1 MCEKNTKLA
10 FYCKHNNCKYNNF
23 MKMES
28 KILIDNP
35 FVVGKY
41 ISDEYFCD
49 RLEETKT
56 LIKHIENGRNVALIS
71 QRRIGKS
78 GLIEHTFSR
87 KQIES
92 RYYTFFIDIYGTRSF
107 AEFIYILG
115 KGIFEQLKTR
125 NKKFREQFFRIVRS
139 LKVGFSFDSATALPS
154 FDLSLGDVSSPD
166 VTLDE
171 IFEYIDSADKPCVIA
186 FDEFQQIANYPDG
199 ERVEALLRTKI
210 QHCKNAQFIFAGSKR
225 HLMAKMFMSATKPFY
240 QSVLTMGLTPIPY
253 QSYLK
258 FAQEKFRVCDKLVS
272 DDVVEKVYNMFDGTS
287 WYVQMMMNEL
297 FALTPRGEKCD
308 VDKIEYAF
316 ANVVGSQDMAFREL
330 MDRIPAKQ
338 KQLLLAIA
346 KDGDAKSITSGAF
359 IKKHRLLSASSIQVA
374 AKALLNEDI
383 ITQENGAYRV
393 YDYFFAEWIRGNF

>member
-1 MCEKNTKLA
+1 
-10 FYCKHNNCKYNNF
+10 
-23 MKMES
+23 
-28 KILIDNP
+28 
-35 FVVGKY
+35 
-41 ISDEYFCD
+41 
-49 RLEETKT
+49 
-56 LIKHIENGRNVALIS
+56 
-71 QRRIGKS
+71 
-78 GLIEHTFSR
+78 
-87 KQIES
+87 
-92 RYYTFFIDIYGTRSF
+92 
-107 AEFIYILG
+107 
-115 KGIFEQLKTR
+115 
-125 NKKFREQFFRIVRS
+125 
-139 LKVGFSFDSATALPS
+139 
-154 FDLSLGDVSSPD
+154 
-166 VTLDE
+166 
-171 IFEYIDSADKPCVIA
+171 
-186 FDEFQQIANYPDG
+186 
-199 ERVEALLRTKI
+199 
-210 QHCKNAQFIFAGSKR
+210 
-225 HLMAKMFMSATKPFY
+225 MAKMFMSATKPFY

-258 FAQEKFRVCDKLVS
+258 FAQEKFRVYDKLVS

>member
-1 MCEKNTKLA
+1 
-10 FYCKHNNCKYNNF
+10 
-23 MKMES
+23 MKTES

-35 FVVGKY
+35 FIVGKY
-41 ISDEYFCD
+41 VSEEYFCD

-78 GLIEHTFSR
+78 GLIEHTFQQP
-87 KQIES
+87 QIES
-92 RYYTFFIDIYGTRSF
+92 RYYTFFVDIYGTRSF

-125 NKKFREQFFRIVRS
+125 DKKFRERFAQIVRS
-139 LKVGFSFDSATALPS
+139 LKVGFSIDVATAMPT

-166 VTLDE
+166 ITLDE
-171 IFEYIDSADKPCVIA
+171 IFEYIDSADKPCVVA

-225 HLMAKMFMSATKPFY
+225 HLMTKMFMSAAKPFY
-240 QSVLTMGLTPIPY
+240 QSVLTMGLNPIPY
-253 QSYLK
+253 DSYLK
-258 FAQEKFRVCDKLVS
+258 FAQEKFSGYGKSVS
-272 DDVVEKVYNMFDGTS
+272 EEVVENVYNMFDGTS

-297 FALTPRGEKCD
+297 FALTAQGETCD
-308 VDKIEYAF
+308 IDKVSIAF

-330 MDRIPAKQ
+330 MNRIPAKQ
-338 KQLLLAIA
+338 KQVLLAIA
-346 KDGDAKSITSGAF
+346 KDGAAKSITSGAF
-359 IKKHRLLSASSIQVA
+359 IKKHRLLSASSVQVA
-374 AKALLNEDI
+374 SKALLNEDI
-383 ITQENGAYRV
+383 LTQENGTYRV
-393 YDYFFAEWIRGNF
+393 YDYFFAEWIKKNF

>member
-1 MCEKNTKLA
+1 MKNDTNK
-10 FYCKHNNCKYNNF
+10 
-23 MKMES
+23 
-28 KILIDNP
+28 LIDNP

-41 ISDEYFCD
+41 VSEEYFCD
-49 RLEETKT
+49 RTEETKN

-78 GLIEHTFSR
+78 GLIEHTFG
-87 KQIES
+87 QQPIES

-115 KGIFEQLKTR
+115 KGIFGQLKTR
-125 NKKFREQFFRIVRS
+125 DKKFRERFSQIVRS
-139 LKVGFSFDSATALPS
+139 LKMGFSFDAVTALPT
-154 FDLSLGDVSSPD
+154 FDLSLGDVSAPD

-171 IFEYIDSADKPCVIA
+171 IFEYIESADKPCVVA

-225 HLMAKMFMSATKPFY
+225 HLMTKMFLSATKPFY
-240 QSVLTMGLTPIPY
+240 QSVLTMGLAPIPF

-258 FAQEKFRVCDKLVS
+258 FAQEKFSDYGKSVS
-272 DDVVEKVYNMFDGTS
+272 LKVVEKVYNMFDGTS

-297 FALTPRGEKCD
+297 FALTTNGEKCD
-308 VDKIEYAF
+308 LDKVEYAF

-338 KQLLLAIA
+338 KQILLAVA
-346 KDGDAKSITSGAF
+346 KEGTAKAITSGTF
-359 IKKHRLLSASSIQVA
+359 IKKHKLLSASSVQVA

-383 ITQENGAYRV
+383 LTQENGAYRI
-393 YDYFFAEWIRGNF
+393 YDYFFAAWIRNNF

>member
-1 MCEKNTKLA
+1 MKSEHKL
-10 FYCKHNNCKYNNF
+10 
-23 MKMES
+23 
-28 KILIDNP
+28 LIDNP
-35 FVVGKY
+35 FIVGKY
-41 ISDEYFCD
+41 VSKEYFCD
-49 RLEETKT
+49 RVEETNT

-78 GLIEHTFSR
+78 GLIEHTF
-87 KQIES
+87 KQSAIES

-107 AEFIYILG
+107 AEFIYIWG

-125 NKKFREQFFRIVRS
+125 DVKFRERFAQIVRS
-139 LKVGFSFDSATALPS
+139 LKVGFSFDVATALPT

-166 VTLDE
+166 ITLDE
-171 IFEYIDSADKPCVIA
+171 IFEYIDSADKPCIVA

-225 HLMAKMFMSATKPFY
+225 HLMAKMFMSAAKPFY

-258 FAQEKFRVCDKLVS
+258 FAQEKFSNYDKSVS
-272 DDVVEKVYNMFDGTS
+272 EDVVEKVYNMFDGTS

-297 FALTPRGEKCD
+297 FALTSKGENCSAD
-308 VDKIEYAF
+308 MIEYAF
-316 ANVVGSQDMAFREL
+316 VNVVDSQDMAFRGL

-338 KQLLLAIA
+338 KLVLLAVA
-346 KDGDAKSITSGAF
+346 KDGEAKSITSGAF
-359 IKKHRLLSASSIQVA
+359 IKRHKLLSASSVQVA
-374 AKALLNEDI
+374 TKALLNEDI
-383 ITQENGAYRV
+383 LTQENGAYRV
-393 YDYFFAEWIRGNF
+393 YDYFFSAWIRNNF